1 MVSIISIDG
10 NIGCGKSTIIEN
22 LKKTYINDNIIFLEE
37 PLNEWNKIKDGEK
50 TILEK
55 YYENIEKYGFCFQ
68 MMTFITRYIIIK
80 DIIDKNP
87 NAIIVTE
94 RSLYTDKYIFAKML
108 YETKKLDNIEYQVYN
123 KWFNQFINTLPPHK
137 YIYILSDPT
146 NCLSK
151 IKYRNRKGESNIDI
165 EYLELCKKSHD
176 EMFTKIQPDMIIN
189 NDNYDLNSIEYNCM
203 LNQIR
208 TFIINQPINNN
219 ELSYPFIIITYCI
232 IFLLLYLVQNT
243 LY

>member
-10 NIGCGKSTIIEN
+10 NIGCGKSTIIKN
-22 LKKTYINDNIIFLEE
+22 LEKIYMKNNNIIFLEE
-37 PLNEWNKIKDGEK
+37 PLNEWNKIKDGDK

-55 YYENIEKYGFCFQ
+55 YYENIEKYAFCFQ

-108 YETKKLDNIEYQVYN
+108 YETNKLDNIEYQVYN
-123 KWFNQFINTLPPHK
+123 KWFDQFINTLPPHK
-137 YIYILSDPT
+137 YIYISSDPS
-146 NCLSK
+146 NCLAK
-151 IKYRNRKGESNIDI
+151 IKHRNRKGENNIEI
-165 EYLELCKKSHD
+165 EYLELCKKFHD

-189 NDNYDLNSIEYNCM
+189 NDKYNLDSIEYNNM
-203 LNQIR
+203 LNQIKN
-208 TFIINQPINNN
+208 FIINQPTENDNLTFEPCTIVA
-219 ELSYPFIIITYCI
+219 FVIIICFTMFFI
-232 IFLLLYLVQNT
+232 LY
-243 LY
+243 

>member
-1 MVSIISIDG
+1 MALIISIDG

-22 LKKTYINDNIIFLEE
+22 LKKLYLNNNIIFLEE
-37 PLNEWNKIKDGEK
+37 PLDEWNKIKDNTK

-55 YYENIEKYGFCFQ
+55 YYENIEKYAFCFQ

-108 YETKKLDNIEYQVYN
+108 YETNKLDNIEYQVYN

-137 YIYILSDPT
+137 YIYISSDPI

-151 IKYRNRKGESNIDI
+151 IKHRNRKGESNIDI
-165 EYLELCKKSHD
+165 EYLELCKKFHD
-176 EMFTKIQPDMIIN
+176 EMFKKIYPDMIIY
-189 NDNYDLNSIEYNCM
+189 NDKYNLNSIEYNYM
-203 LNQIR
+203 LDQIK
-208 TFIINQPINNN
+208 TFIIDQSTKNDNLTYIIVG
-219 ELSYPFIIITYCI
+219 LIIIIYIT
-232 IFLLLYLVQNT
+232 IFFILYLLKN
-243 LY
+243 